1 MPSPSSPDGDR
12 TGPPPVREVTP
23 SLLRSWPLP
32 APTDSKYS
40 RGQVLIVGGAARTPG
55 AVQLAGLAALRV
67 GAGHLTMAVAE
78 KVAVAM
84 AVATPEAGVVG
95 LPQNGRG
102 SVLGGDLSS
111 IADDVGSAQVV
122 TVGVGLDDPEQ
133 TALLLQNLIPHLGDE
148 AWLVLDAY
156 ALGVLPGLD
165 EEVLAPVR
173 GRLVLTPNKQEAGR
187 LLGRDLGEG
196 EQGEFDLREVA
207 HRYGAV
213 VSCSGAVANATGEL
227 WRVGGRERWSGHLG
241 QRRRARRC
249 RGRSAGPDRRR
260 RPGHLLGHSR
270 PRRRRRPAGRPRRH
284 PRLPGPRAAAR
295 APRGAQRARRLTAR
309 FHAP

>member
-1 MPSPSSPDGDR
+1 MPSPSSPDHDR
-12 TGPPPVREVTP
+12 SEPLPVHEVTP

-78 KVAVAM
+78 RTATAM

-95 LPQNGRG
+95 LPQNSRG

-111 IADDVGSAQVV
+111 IADDLGSAQVV
-122 TVGVGLDDPEQ
+122 TVGVGLDDPEE
-133 TALLLQNLIPHLGDE
+133 TAQLLQNLVPHLAEE

-165 EEVLAPVR
+165 EKVLAPVR
-173 GRLVLTPNKQEAGR
+173 GRLVLTPNKQEASR
-187 LLGRDLGEG
+187 LLGRNLGEG
-196 EQGEFDLREVA
+196 EQGEADVREIA
-207 HRYGAV
+207 DRYGAV
-213 VSCSGAVANATGEL
+213 VSCYGAVASATGEL
-227 WRVGGRERWSGHLG
+227 WRVGAGNGGLATSGSGDVLVG
-241 QRRRARRC
+241 AV
-249 RGRSAGPDRRR
+249 AG
-260 RPGHLLGHSR
+260 LLGRTGDPEQATCWGTHV
-270 PRRRRRPAGRPRRH
+270 H
-284 PRLPGPRAAAR
+284 AAAGDR
-295 APRGAQRARRLTAR
+295 LAARVGTLGFLARELLPELPVVLSELGA
-309 FHAP
+309 